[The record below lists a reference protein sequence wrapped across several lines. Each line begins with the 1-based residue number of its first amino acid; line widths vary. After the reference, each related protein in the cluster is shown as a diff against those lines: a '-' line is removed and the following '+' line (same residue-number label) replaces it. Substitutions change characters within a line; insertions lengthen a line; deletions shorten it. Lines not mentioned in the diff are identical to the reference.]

1 MADTGQEI
9 VRRPMQTGGKVSA
22 IIPQSF
28 EEAWR
33 CAQLLC
39 ASGMTPK
46 DINTSEKVMA
56 TIMAGA
62 EIGMPPFQALQS
74 FAIINGRPALWGD
87 GMLGI
92 VRARGVRVSENLSG
106 DADDMVATCTVTRPD
121 TNEEVTRTF
130 SVADAKAAKLWGK
143 RGRDGQDTPW
153 ITYPKRMLQMRARAW
168 AIRDCCADILRGI
181 QMAEEAQDVE
191 VISNERIDAPALPFI
206 NGAEKDK
213 LIEDW
218 TARLRQTTAP
228 EDIEAIMAEAEE
240 YKTRLAKNAWD
251 GLEHIAEQ
259 ETHRVCEG
267 IAPRAPEPSP
277 FEALKAEGL
286 AALTSA
292 DPKVAFAKW
301 QAKAHSKS
309 KLVLCSVAERAELK
323 QIEKNIKA
331 DLQLPTGALAEEGA
345 PVPETPEG

>member
-9 VRRPMQTGGKVSA
+9 SRRPMQTGGKVSA

-46 DINTSEKVMA
+46 DINTPEKVMA

-87 GMLGI
+87 GMLA
-92 VRARGVRVSENLSG
+92 VARSRGVSAKETLAGEG
-106 DADDMVATCTVTRPD
+106 DEMTATCVAKRPD
-121 TNEEVTRTF
+121 TGEETERTF
-130 SVADAKAAKLWGK
+130 SVADAKRAGLWGK
-143 RGRDGQDTPW
+143 QGPW
-153 ITYPKRMLQMRARAW
+153 SSYPKRMLQMRARAW
-168 AIRDCCADILRGI
+168 ALRDNCADILRGI

-228 EDIEAIMAEAEE
+228 EDIESIMAEAEE
-240 YKTRLAKNAWD
+240 FKSRLSHNAWA
-251 GLEHIAEQ
+251 GLEHVAEQ

-267 IAPRAPEPSP
+267 IDPKPPEPSP

-286 AALTSA
+286 SVLEAV
-292 DPKVAFAKW
+292 DRKVALASW
-301 QAKAHSKS
+301 QAKARSKT
-309 KLVLCSVAERAELK
+309 KLALCTAEERAGLRTLEKTLRTE
-323 QIEKNIKA
+323 IEI
-331 DLQLPTGALAEEGA
+331 PPRRVEEGGLA
-345 PVPETPEG
+345 AD